1 MFNFKKTF
9 SLLSNSR
16 KTDDKIHHYLDR
28 VTKSQLIFNSLW
40 DNFFQTGPRSKQSIT
55 TLYELTRNESEA
67 DYLRREI
74 ETLLFEKTL
83 IPDARADVMELLE
96 LLDEIVNLHEAIGIH
111 IKIEKPVFGD
121 DTQEA
126 MQELLKQVTNSVD
139 NMVLCTRSFFSDLER
154 VREYT
159 KKTQYF
165 ESEADKACTALKMKI
180 FDSDLS
186 LEQKIQTR
194 YFIDRIDDI
203 ANLAEDTV
211 DKIFIYTLK
220 RSI

>member
-1 MFNFKKTF
+1 MFDFKKTL
-9 SLLSNSR
+9 SLLAKSQS
-16 KTDDKIHHYLDR
+16 TDDKIHHYLDR
-28 VTKSQLIFNSLW
+28 VTKSQLIFNTLW
-40 DNFFQTGPRSKQSIT
+40 SNFFQYGPRSKQSIT
-55 TLYELTRNESEA
+55 TLSELLKNESEA
-67 DYLRREI
+67 DHLRREI
-74 ETLLFEKTL
+74 ESLLFEKTL
-83 IPDARADVMELLE
+83 IPDSRSDVMELLE
-96 LLDEIVNLHEAIGIH
+96 LLDRIANLHEAIGIH
-111 IKIEKPVFGD
+111 IKIEQPVFGD
-121 DTQEA
+121 GTEPA

-139 NMVLCTRSFFSDLER
+139 NMVLCTRSFFTDVER

-186 LEQKIQTR
+186 LDQKLQAR
-194 YFIDRIDDI
+194 YFIDRIDEI